1 MEIIT
6 ICANKGG
13 TGKTTTALNLGAIL
27 SGRGKKVL
35 CIDADKQCNLSALS
49 GISNDALSLYSH
61 LSEGQP
67 LKDCI
72 SKSKIG
78 FDIIPG
84 SDKLS
89 EDIDLSALKGGL
101 KALKYQYVI
110 IDTSASVGA
119 LTKAIIEISDRLIIP
134 VRLDILSFQ
143 GLTRLYPDIANKRTE
158 ILIVCSSLKQKISQF
173 CYAQLTDFCK
183 SADIRIYDTI
193 IRQGC
198 SVPESQIVGQALIE
212 YAPKSNPAID
222 YNSLCDEILSK

>member
-27 SGRGKKVL
+27 SARGKKVL

-89 EDIDLSALKGGL
+89 EKSDLSALKGGL

-110 IDTSASVGA
+110 IDTSASVGE
-119 LTKAIIEISDRLIIP
+119 LTKAIIDISDRLIIP

-143 GLTRLYPDIANKRTE
+143 GLTRLYPDIAYKRTE

-183 SADIRIYDTI
+183 SADIRIYKTI

-198 SVPESQIVGQALIE
+198 SVPESQIVGQSIIE